1 MIQNLFLRFRGLLH
15 RHQLNADLEAE
26 LAHHLAMKQRALAE
40 DGMAPA
46 EAAFAGR
53 RAFGNTTAWQENVRD
68 LWRFRYAESLWSDLA
83 YAVRLLC
90 KDKGFTLVAVLS
102 LALGIGANTA
112 IFSLINALMLR
123 TLPIHDPG
131 RLVELLFKAP
141 AQDHF
146 NAFDWRNYQH
156 YWENNHVFSGLIAA
170 SDTPFAIH
178 GDGLEPE
185 IIRGG
190 FVSTNYFSTLGVNP
204 VLGRL
209 IGPEDGSPGSPANV
223 AVVSWSYWKNRF
235 NSDLAIV
242 GRQISD
248 GNHPLTIV
256 GVAPT
261 GFAGLEPA
269 NPQDIWLPLT
279 DHNPSNATT
288 ARYWL
293 KLAARLKRGVSI
305 EQARSEM
312 NVLWQWTLEEEF
324 KANDDRTVR
333 DWKMEVQPAG
343 SGLSHLRDQFGKPAL
358 VLMAVVALLLLIAC
372 ANIASLLLARG
383 TARQREM
390 AVRVSLG
397 AGRLRL
403 LRQELT
409 ESMLIAASGGLFGIL
424 LANWGT
430 GLLVR
435 IMGSG
440 RERVELQAHPDLVVL
455 LFTAGIAVLTG
466 ILFGLVAAWQT
477 FRLAPMSFLRESAR
491 AGETRIRRRFGKS
504 LVVAQVA
511 LSVALLSAA
520 NLFVRHLSQLEHL
533 ELGFQRDHVLL
544 ADLNVAGSGY
554 KGDRLW
560 RAYQEL
566 LGRLEGIP
574 GVRSATACGYFP
586 LSGVGAMRPATVE
599 GYQAKPGERRF
610 LSENWVTPH
619 YFATF
624 GIPLLMGRDFSFQDR
639 GRPRVAIVNRTLVRY
654 FFGDRNPIGRH
665 IVFDGDREPFEIVG
679 VVGDAKSGDMRESA
693 SRFVY
698 FNSFQ
703 TGGNSSHFAF
713 RTSVAP
719 EAVAGGVRRVVRGL
733 FKTVA
738 VEKVRTLEDQ
748 VDGAVVPE
756 RLSAMLSGLF
766 SALGAVLAALGLY
779 GLLAYTVAR
788 RINEIGIRVA
798 LGATR
803 TDITRMV
810 LREAFG
816 ISSAGL
822 AIGALLAYWGKRFV
836 ASLIPGLRVQSVVP
850 VVFGAT
856 VMVALVLLAAYTPA
870 RRATSV
876 SPMEALRYE

>member
-83 YAVRLLC
+83 YAVRRLC

-343 SGLSHLRDQFGKPAL
+343 SGLSHLRDQFGKPVL

-719 EAVAGGVRRVVRGL
+719 EAVAGDVRRVVRGL

-836 ASLIPGLRVQSVVP
+836 ASLIPGLPVQSVVP